1 MERYEAKKA
10 RKSAKHH
17 LKGPAKR
24 KKEDNEKFYHLLV
37 CFLERKCSSMKDKKQ
52 NINRNEEPHFN
63 ETTREALAE
72 MDEMKKHPEKYKVY
86 DTFDELMEDIHK
98 ED

>member
-1 MERYEAKKA
+1 
-10 RKSAKHH
+10 
-17 LKGPAKR
+17 
-24 KKEDNEKFYHLLV
+24 
-37 CFLERKCSSMKDKKQ
+37 MKDKKQ